1 MGKYVTDLYNNG
13 CNRDKMQNATNI
25 LIVDDEKSVCEFL
38 TEALSRAGYN
48 ITAICRPVEA
58 LEIATLQRYDL
69 ALLDIKMPQMDGISL
84 ARELHTISPSM
95 GIILITGHGNFENAL
110 EAIKLGVSDFIE
122 KPFNIGELL
131 VSVNRLAERQRLE
144 REVQEKTELLRQS
157 EEQYRILVDNIA
169 DGVAVFSGGKIIF
182 HNKIFSRLLGLESM
196 MLYRRAMVDLLH
208 PEDRTR
214 AIQDFAKL
222 IKNKLT
228 SPIKYRFRKNDG
240 TYCWVS
246 VNSSVISYGDK
257 PSIISTFR
265 DITPFVEM
273 ETSRKDM
280 EKMLRHDMHS
290 RLVAIV
296 GLVNRLLD
304 KTELSEAQQKCCRH
318 IRQCGKQL
326 EKMVYT
332 YLNIVRLEQGSY
344 KPLQERFNLMEIVA
358 QVRRTLRSIA
368 DKKNVEIVIIFN
380 KKFYTLEHRLP
391 FIGDKIYLQNA
402 LDNIVKNAIEASPT
416 NRSVK
421 IKVKHDKAR
430 VWVYVHN
437 WGMVP
442 EQIRSCFFEKYA
454 TAGKKNGTGFGTYM
468 AHLVVTSHG
477 GSISFKSS
485 QDEGTTVKIKLP
497 IKSV

>member
-1 MGKYVTDLYNNG
+1 
-13 CNRDKMQNATNI
+13 MQNATNI
-25 LIVDDEKSVCEFL
+25 LIVDDEEVVCEFL
-38 TEALSRAGYN
+38 TEALSETGFS
-48 ITAICRPVEA
+48 ITAICSPVEA
-58 LEIATLQRYDL
+58 LEIATRQCYDL
-69 ALLDIKMPQMDGISL
+69 ALLDIKMPQMDGITL
-84 ARELHTISPSM
+84 ARELSTISPSM

-110 EAIKLGVSDFIE
+110 EAIKLGVSDFIK

-144 REVQEKTELLRQS
+144 REVREKTELLRQS

-169 DGVAVFSGGKIIF
+169 DGVALFSEGKIIF

-196 MLYRRAMVDLLH
+196 TLHRRAMVDLLH

-222 IKNKLT
+222 LKNRRT
-228 SPIKYRFRKNDG
+228 SPVKYRFRKNDG

-246 VNSSVISYGDK
+246 VNSSVVRFRGK

-273 ETSRKDM
+273 EISQKDM

-296 GLVNRLLD
+296 GFANRLLD
-304 KTELSEAQQKCCRH
+304 KTELSEGQQKCCRH
-318 IRQCGKQL
+318 IQQCGKEL
-326 EKMVYT
+326 ERMVNT
-332 YLNIVRLEQGSY
+332 YLDVVRLEPGSY
-344 KPLQERFNLMEIVA
+344 KPLQERFNFMEIVA
-358 QVRRTLRSIA
+358 QVRRNLRNIA
-368 DKKNVEIVIIFN
+368 DKKNVDIVIIFN
-380 KKFYTLEHRLP
+380 KRSYTLEHGLP
-391 FIGDKIYLQNA
+391 FIGDKIYLQSA
-402 LDNIVKNAIEASPT
+402 LDNLVKNAIEASPQ
-416 NRSVK
+416 NQSVK
-421 IKVKHDKAR
+421 IKVKHDNER

-442 EQIRSCFFEKYA
+442 EKIRSCFFEKYA
-454 TAGKKNGTGFGTYM
+454 TAGKKNGIGLGTYM

-485 QDEGTTVKIKLP
+485 QDKGTTVKIELP

>member
-1 MGKYVTDLYNNG
+1 MTPKV
-13 CNRDKMQNATNI
+13 
-25 LIVDDEKSVCEFL
+25 LIVDDEKNICELL
-38 TEALSRAGYN
+38 TEVLSGMGFST
-48 ITAICRPVEA
+48 TATCSPVEA
-58 LEIATLQRYDL
+58 LEMATRQCYDL

-84 ARELHTISPSM
+84 SQKLRAISPSM
-95 GIILITGHGNFENAL
+95 GIILITGHGSFENAL

-144 REVQEKTELLRQS
+144 REVREKTELLRQS
-157 EEQYRILVDNIA
+157 EEEYRILVDNVA
-169 DGVAVFSGGKIIF
+169 DGVALFSEGKIIF

-196 MLYRRAMVDLLH
+196 TLYRRAMVDLLH
-208 PEDRTR
+208 PDDRTK

-222 IKNKLT
+222 MKNKLT
-228 SPIKYRFRKNDG
+228 SPVKYRFRKNDG

-246 VNSSVISYGDK
+246 VNSSVIRFKDK

-296 GLVNRLLD
+296 GLANRLLD

-318 IRQCGKQL
+318 IQQCGKQL
-326 EKMVYT
+326 EKMVNT
-332 YLNIVRLEQGSY
+332 YLNVVRLEQGSY
-344 KPLQERFNLMEIVA
+344 KPLQEQFNFMEIVA
-358 QVRRTLRSIA
+358 QVRRILRSIA
-368 DKKNVEIVIIFN
+368 DKKNVDIVIIFN
-380 KKFYTLEHRLP
+380 KTLYALEHKLP
-391 FIGDKIYLQNA
+391 FIGDKIYLQSA
-402 LDNIVKNAIEASPT
+402 LDNLVKNAIEASPQ

-421 IKVKHDKAR
+421 IKVKHDDER
-430 VWVYVHN
+430 VWVSVHN

-442 EQIRSCFFEKYA
+442 EQIRSCFFEKHV
-454 TAGKKNGTGFGTYM
+454 TSGKKDGTGLGTYM
-468 AHLVVTSHG
+468 A
-477 GSISFKSS
+477 
-485 QDEGTTVKIKLP
+485 
-497 IKSV
+497 

>member
-1 MGKYVTDLYNNG
+1 
-13 CNRDKMQNATNI
+13 MQNSTNV
-25 LIVDDEKSVCEFL
+25 LIVDDEKTICELL
-38 TEALSRAGYN
+38 TEVLSGKGFS
-48 ITAICRPVEA
+48 ITATCSPVEA
-58 LEIATLQRYDL
+58 LEMATRQCYDL

-84 ARELHTISPSM
+84 SQKLRAISPSM
-95 GIILITGHGNFENAL
+95 GIILITGHGSFENAL

-131 VSVNRLAERQRLE
+131 VSVNRLIERQRLE
-144 REVQEKTELLRQS
+144 CEVHEKTELLRQS
-157 EEQYRILVDNIA
+157 EEQYRILVDNVA
-169 DGVAVFSGGKIIF
+169 DGVAVFSEGKIIF
-182 HNKIFSRLLGLESM
+182 HNKFFSRLLGLESM
-196 MLYRRAMVDLLH
+196 TLYRRTMADLLH

-222 IKNKLT
+222 MKNKLT
-228 SPIKYRFRKNDG
+228 SPVKYRFRKNDG

-246 VNSSVISYGDK
+246 VNSSVINYRDK

-273 ETSRKDM
+273 ETSRRDM

-296 GLVNRLLD
+296 GLANRLLD

-318 IRQCGKQL
+318 IQQCGKQL
-326 EKMVYT
+326 EKMVNT
-332 YLNIVRLEQGSY
+332 YLNVVRLEPGSY
-344 KPLQERFNLMEIVA
+344 KPSQEQFNFMEMVA
-358 QVRRTLRSIA
+358 HVRRTLRNIA
-368 DKKNVEIVIIFN
+368 DKKNVDIVIIFN

-391 FIGDKIYLQNA
+391 FIGDKIYLQSA
-402 LDNIVKNAIEASPT
+402 LDNLVKNAIEASPQ
-416 NRSVK
+416 NQSVK
-421 IKVKHDKAR
+421 IKVKHDNSR
-430 VWVYVHN
+430 MWVNVHN

-454 TAGKKNGTGFGTYM
+454 TAGKKNGTGLGTYM
-468 AHLVVTSHG
+468 AHLVVTSHK

-485 QDEGTTVKIKLP
+485 QDEGTTVKIELP
-497 IKSV
+497 IKSA